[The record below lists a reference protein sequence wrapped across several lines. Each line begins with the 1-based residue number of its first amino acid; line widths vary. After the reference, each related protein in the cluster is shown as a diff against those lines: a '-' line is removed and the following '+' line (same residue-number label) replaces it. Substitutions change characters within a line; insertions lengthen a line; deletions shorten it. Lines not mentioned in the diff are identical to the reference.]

1 MRKETTPPSL
11 TEMLEKLCA
20 DLNPVDPPLW
30 VNVVPESWAIENECF
45 PNVQKKIE
53 QDGGSCVNGWAIW
66 QWANMLITAEA
77 HSIWQSP
84 EGTLVDITPHN
95 HGEKTILFVP
105 DTKVKFEGVII
116 PSRRAPMTSS
126 PKIERLIGLLNT
138 RDYMLEQS
146 GTSKTC
152 AFPEPFIREIQNTLA
167 EIKQSASRN
176 DLCPCG
182 SGLKFKK
189 CCGPYDS

>member
-1 MRKETTPPSL
+1 MRKETTPASL
-11 TEMLEKLCA
+11 TEMLKMLCT

-30 VNVVPESWAIENECF
+30 VDVVPESWARENECF
-45 PNVQKKIE
+45 PNVQKKIT
-53 QDGGSCVNGWAIW
+53 QDGGSYVNGWAIW

-77 HSIWQSP
+77 HSIWRNP
-84 EGTLVDITPHN
+84 DGALVDITPHN
-95 HGEKTILFVP
+95 YGEKTILFVP
-105 DTKVKFEGVII
+105 DAKVKFEGIII
-116 PSRRAPMTSS
+116 PSKRAPMTTS
-126 PKIERLIGLLNT
+126 PKINYLIGLLNE

-152 AFPEPFIREIQNTLA
+152 TFPEPFIREIQKVLLDIT
-167 EIKQSASRN
+167 QDASRN
-176 DLCPCG
+176 DPCPCG